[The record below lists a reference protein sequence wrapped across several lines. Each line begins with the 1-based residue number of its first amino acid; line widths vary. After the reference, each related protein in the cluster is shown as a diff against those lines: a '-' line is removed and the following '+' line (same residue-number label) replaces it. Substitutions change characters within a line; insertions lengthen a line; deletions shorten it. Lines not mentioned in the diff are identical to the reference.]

1 MKNITEII
9 FILDR
14 SGSMHGLEDD
24 TIGGFNSFI
33 EQQKKEEGEAFIT
46 TILFDD
52 QLKIIHD
59 RENIK
64 NIRKMTRKD
73 YYVGGC
79 TALLDTVGFAIKKA
93 IQVQKKLPVHQKA
106 DHVLFV
112 ITTDGYEN
120 ASCEY
125 TYSQINK
132 LIQYQQ
138 KHYDWEFLFLG
149 ARIDAIKEASK
160 LGIPKT
166 RAVRFYEDSEGIDV
180 SYKGVSQFASQLR
193 SNNISKDD
201 TDWKEETEV
210 NFLKQRHV

>member
-79 TALLDTVGFAIKKA
+79 TALLDTVGYAIKKA
-93 IQVQKKLPVHQKA
+93 IQVQKKLPVHQKS

-132 LIQYQQ
+132 LIKYQQ

-160 LGIPKT
+160 LGIDEA
-166 RAVRFYEDSEGIDV
+166 RAVRFYEDSDGIEESYNAV
-180 SYKGVSQFASQLR
+180 SNFTTQMRASKR
-193 SNNISKDD
+193 NNHEWKQNVEKDYAR
-201 TDWKEETEV
+201 K
-210 NFLKQRHV
+210 R